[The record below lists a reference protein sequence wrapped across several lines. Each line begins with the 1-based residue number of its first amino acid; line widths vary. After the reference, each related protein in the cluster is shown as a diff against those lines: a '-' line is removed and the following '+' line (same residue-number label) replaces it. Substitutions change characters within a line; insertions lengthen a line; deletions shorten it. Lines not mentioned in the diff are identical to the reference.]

1 MPLSVSKDQ
10 MRKII
15 FVYLVSLVLYG
26 NANHVLNLSRV
37 LKEAEENNPE
47 ILAFKAGYEAV
58 KSRTSPLLSLP
69 DPVVAA
75 EISSAE
81 MKMYSVTQSLP
92 FPTKLSG
99 KSNIARAEAEV
110 YRNIFLHKKQE
121 VMNKVKKSYANLFF
135 LHKKYKVINES
146 RAFFRQLFNIASH
159 NYSVGRA
166 TQADMLR
173 AQVELSKTE
182 NDLLKIKDD
191 ISIEETRLNILLNRN
206 TETPLGIP
214 GEISTNAVEISLDSL
229 LVIARENSPALRAA
243 VWEEEKAERMKSLA
257 GRSYLPDFSFKFT
270 QEEMSGGRTDQKYM
284 VGLSIPIYFWG
295 KQNYQVKE
303 ANANIK
309 LAEAHFKE
317 VENEILLKIKEAKI
331 NVDNFDRTRA
341 LYKNTIIPQAKASL
355 NSALSAYEA
364 NQVDFLNLL
373 DSERTLISFELEYY
387 KALSDL
393 YKAIADLEEA
403 VGVNLTNIKEE

>member
-47 ILAFKAGYEAV
+47 ILAFKAGYEAA

-69 DPVVAA
+69 DPVAAA

-121 VMNKVKKSYANLFF
+121 VLNMVKKSYANLFF
-135 LHKKYKVINES
+135 LHKKYKVIEES
-146 RAFFRQLFNIASH
+146 RAFFRQLFNIASQ

-182 NDLLKIKDD
+182 NDLFKIKDD
-191 ISIEETRLNILLNRN
+191 ISIEETRLSILLNRN
-206 TETPLGIP
+206 TDPPLGVP
-214 GEISTNAVEISLDSL
+214 GEISTNAAEVSLDSL

-243 VWEEEKAERMKSLA
+243 MWEEEKAERMKSLA
-257 GRSYLPDFSFKFT
+257 GQSYLPDFSFKFT
-270 QEEMSGGRTDQKYM
+270 QEEMAGGMTNRKYM
-284 VGLSIPIYFWG
+284 LGFSFPVYFWG
-295 KQNYQVKE
+295 KQNHKVRE
-303 ANANIK
+303 ARANMK
-309 LAEAHFKE
+309 LVEAHFKGM
-317 VENEILLKIKEAKI
+317 ENEVLLGTKEAKI
-331 NVDNFDRTRA
+331 NVDNYNRTRA

-364 NQVDFLNLL
+364 NQVDFLSLL
-373 DSERTLISFELEYY
+373 DSERALISFELEYY
-387 KALSDL
+387 QAVSDL
-393 YKAIADLEEA
+393 YKAIAELEKT
-403 VGVNLTNIKEE
+403 VGVNLTKEKEE